1 MSIFPI
7 SSLETSIKIFYYLAA
22 SSCVRS
28 PFPTPPLTTLCINE
42 SRREISSNAV
52 LDEEEVE
59 GREEKEEDGFWR
71 IPSGPI
77 FPQFGEN
84 EMLAA
89 GWAAIISRGYAASA
103 MLFSPFCF
111 YGLDKSL

>member
-84 EMLAA
+84 EMLAD
-89 GWAAIISRGYAASA
+89 GWAAIISRG
-103 MLFSPFCF
+103 
-111 YGLDKSL
+111 